1 MFLTSCI
8 LVMRLPNHFYYT
20 WRLISS
26 LLIFVACHC
35 SPHLFLLKLFYSPG
49 RTGGF
54 VFAEETKRK
63 NLGKNRDSW
72 WMLICYSVLMCCK
85 LLVFFNSTNWNL
97 SNSQTE
103 IYLFLYV
110 ATIPTTE
117 AKKVIGAILT
127 NKNSNPCII
136 VPATANSGSL

>member
-1 MFLTSCI
+1 MIYTLTRDDIPSLSAWI
-8 LVMRLPNHFYYT
+8 KKSDKPKLVEF
-20 WRLISS
+20 
-26 LLIFVACHC
+26 
-35 SPHLFLLKLFYSPG
+35 
-49 RTGGF
+49 F
-54 VFAEETKRK
+54 VFTAQ
-63 NLGKNRDSW
+63 NGN
-72 WMLICYSVLMCCK
+72 I
-85 LLVFFNSTNWNL
+85 STNWNL